1 MSMGP
6 NLCLILTKF
15 VRIRQRIIQLS
26 HDWKVIEK
34 VSLYHQYYHYY
45 HCCTMAVRLNM
56 TLIPPR
62 RLYACFCAYMSSSLC
77 LFVFLCFCCS
87 VCITNMKKRK
97 KRKKERKEAPTCF
110 LEFGLLPNYLWCRF
124 KKKKKKK
131 IPFPVSAENKCR
143 LHFERWGGKCAAPV
157 RLCRCT
163 SLHRKK
169 NKHPTNIHN
178 KQHGEK
184 NRSGPEVGLN
194 ALNQT
199 TALTKPASHLATW
212 ARCAAGVR

>member
-1 MSMGP
+1 MRVFVHT
-6 NLCLILTKF
+6 CLP
-15 VRIRQRIIQLS
+15 
-26 HDWKVIEK
+26 
-34 VSLYHQYYHYY
+34 
-45 HCCTMAVRLNM
+45 HC
-56 TLIPPR
+56 
-62 RLYACFCAYMSSSLC
+62 
-77 LFVFLCFCCS
+77 VFLCFFAFVALS
-87 VCITNMKKRK
+87 ASPIWKKEK
-97 KRKKERKEAPTCF
+97 KERKKERKHQHVSWSLGCF
-110 LEFGLLPNYLWCRF
+110 QTICDAAL
-124 KKKKKKK
+124 KKKKKK